1 MLGGLEGGSVVA
13 SGGKGGET
21 GAAVVSV
28 ATARQVDFVFAVG
41 AALALHVAAFVV
53 LVVLALAEILI
64 NSRREL
70 DEPVAEP
77 EPAPVE
83 EVIVELSPDVL
94 MAMRVAPAPLPEPEP
109 LAVAELSVIE
119 LQERPFFKTSEA
131 QASEVPPVAAAFI
144 GERDTVAGSESPPAA
159 SGPEVPNQG
168 GEEQKRGELNLFDSS
183 FNDGENPGDERSNE
197 VQPEKLAG
205 DPNESTEREGAPTE
219 PEEAG
224 KPKESLL
231 NSETALPVPAEEDKK
246 EETLPRESENRSE
259 AEAAKR
265 GEGGTAEKQPEEQ
278 PKKKGFRT
286 ESKKTRMEGTLNRRG
301 RNSLD
306 VENTAIGRYKA
317 SINRMIER
325 EWQRQCINHRNH
337 ILPGILTLRFYVDER
352 GGVSGLRF
360 IDEFHAS
367 EIQKGFTIQSVR
379 VPKFPVM
386 PKKVAGELEG
396 ESLEF
401 RLNFNF

>member
-41 AALALHVAAFVV
+41 AALALHVAAFAV
-53 LVVLALAEILI
+53 LVALALAEILI

-70 DEPVAEP
+70 DGPVAEP

-83 EVIVELSPDVL
+83 EVIVELNPDVL
-94 MAMRVAPAPLPEPEP
+94 MAMRVAPAPPPEPEP
-109 LAVAELSVIE
+109 ERSVIE

-144 GERDTVAGSESPPAA
+144 GERDTVAGSESPAAA
-159 SGPEVPNQG
+159 SGPEVPNQD

-183 FNDGENPGDERSNE
+183 FSDGENPGDQRSNE
-197 VQPEKLAG
+197 VQSEKLAG
-205 DPNESTEREGAPTE
+205 DPNNTTEGKDAPTE
-219 PEEAG
+219 LEETG
-224 KPKESLL
+224 KPKEFLF

-259 AEAAKR
+259 AEAANR
-265 GEGGTAEKQPEEQ
+265 GEGGTAEKQLEGP
-278 PKKKGFRT
+278 PKEKGFRT
-286 ESKKTRMEGTLNRRG
+286 ESKRTRMEGTLNRRG

-367 EIQKGFTIQSVR
+367 EIQKGFTLQSVR

>member
-1 MLGGLEGGSVVA
+1 MDCAASRGLRDRLSCVLGGVEGGSVVA

-28 ATARQVDFVFAVG
+28 ATARPVDFVFAVG

-77 EPAPVE
+77 EPASVE

-119 LQERPFFKTSEA
+119 LQERPFFKTYEA

-159 SGPEVPNQG
+159 SGPEVPNQD

-183 FNDGENPGDERSNE
+183 FSDGENPGGS
-197 VQPEKLAG
+197 
-205 DPNESTEREGAPTE
+205 
-219 PEEAG
+219 
-224 KPKESLL
+224 
-231 NSETALPVPAEEDKK
+231 PV
-246 EETLPRESENRSE
+246 
-259 AEAAKR
+259 
-265 GEGGTAEKQPEEQ
+265 
-278 PKKKGFRT
+278 
-286 ESKKTRMEGTLNRRG
+286 
-301 RNSLD
+301 
-306 VENTAIGRYKA
+306 V
-317 SINRMIER
+317 
-325 EWQRQCINHRNH
+325 
-337 ILPGILTLRFYVDER
+337 
-352 GGVSGLRF
+352 
-360 IDEFHAS
+360 
-367 EIQKGFTIQSVR
+367 
-379 VPKFPVM
+379 
-386 PKKVAGELEG
+386 
-396 ESLEF
+396 
-401 RLNFNF
+401 